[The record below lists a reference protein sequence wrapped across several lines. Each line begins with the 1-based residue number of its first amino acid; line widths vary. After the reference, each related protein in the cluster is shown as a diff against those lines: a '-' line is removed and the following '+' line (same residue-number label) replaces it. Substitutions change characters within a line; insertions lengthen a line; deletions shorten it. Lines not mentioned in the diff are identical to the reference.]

1 MSSSPSNNAQS
12 SLPKPSPVPAR
23 SAPQGPAWVWPESSP
38 VDPDATT
45 GTSMIGND
53 LTTNN
58 AQSNLPKP
66 PDGSTRFAPKGPASV
81 WPEGS
86 PVDPD
91 ATTGTS
97 VIGNDLTILGEK
109 ITIISL
115 NKLEVSGQIHGDIH
129 GKQVMISKDGSV
141 TGNVY
146 AEKIEILG
154 SVHGSVRAL
163 TVALHESAKV
173 DGDIMHKSLTISE
186 GAEFNGGVKRAKDMS
201 ELIPI
206 LDAEALASQF
216 GGDNGEAND
225 YGTYNGDA
233 SLR

>member
-1 MSSSPSNNAQS
+1 VSSSPTNNAQS

-38 VDPDATT
+38 VDPAATT

-91 ATTGTS
+91 ATTATS
-97 VIGNDLTILGEK
+97 VIGNDLTILDSWREDHDYF
-109 ITIISL
+109 
-115 NKLEVSGQIHGDIH
+115 SGQ
-129 GKQVMISKDGSV
+129 
-141 TGNVY
+141 
-146 AEKIEILG
+146 A
-154 SVHGSVRAL
+154 
-163 TVALHESAKV
+163 
-173 DGDIMHKSLTISE
+173 
-186 GAEFNGGVKRAKDMS
+186 
-201 ELIPI
+201 
-206 LDAEALASQF
+206 
-216 GGDNGEAND
+216 
-225 YGTYNGDA
+225 
-233 SLR
+233 